1 MEMEKEEQG
10 PDTSRWKWWAILA
23 ILVVGLIVAGL
34 SVFLYRL
41 GGPEQSALER
51 IRDITII
58 FLAFQLLLM
67 TIILGGMAAGLIF
80 LIVVL
85 KDQIIPLLH
94 ELKGTAVELTSTA
107 KRVKGA
113 TDFVTEEA
121 VRPIISTAGQVAKAM
136 AIARVVTG
144 KDRKPR

>member
-1 MEMEKEEQG
+1 MEMEQEEQG
-10 PDTSRWKWWAILA
+10 PDTSRWKWWAVLA
-23 ILVVGLIVAGL
+23 VLVVGLIVASL

-41 GGPEQSALER
+41 GGPGQSALER

-58 FLAFQLLLM
+58 FLAFQLLLV
-67 TIILGGMAAGLIF
+67 TIILGGIAAGLIF

-94 ELKGTAVELTSTA
+94 EFKGTAAELTDTA
-107 KRVKGA
+107 KRVKGT

-121 VRPIISTAGQVAKAM
+121 VKPIITTAGQIAKAR
-136 AIARVVTG
+136 AIVRTVTG
-144 KDRKPR
+144 QDRKRR